1 MQNDVYRKNGN
12 FVTVRT
18 QNLKTANSNMN
29 VDASLIVKGD
39 VTVSKNFTV
48 NGSLSANVIS
58 SNDSTVIIIKDSLN
72 ISGILRVDT
81 IKPLSGTLLTIDSA
95 SFTIANNALVGATN
109 VFLGKN
115 TFQSLTTGVDNV
127 GIGDQA
133 LEALTSG
140 QRNNAVGKQ
149 ALESNT
155 TGARNIGMGY
165 QTLQSNTTGSRNVG
179 VGDVALTAN
188 TTGVDN
194 VGLGESALYTNSSG
208 NFNVAVGNQ
217 ALEANIG
224 GQYNIGIGFQALTA
238 NTASSNVG
246 VGHRSLDSNTTGTKN
261 TALGYQAGEAIS
273 TGSGNVFIGYDA
285 DSDSATGRNR
295 IAIGNGAISTVDS
308 GLFFIKGLKDLSSTA
323 VHYNTSTGQ
332 LGPLTSSLKF
342 KDNVVDIETDTS
354 KVYDLQPRS
363 YTLKSNG
370 KREFGLIA
378 EEVVQHFPEI
388 VPLDNLG
395 QPYSVDYAR
404 IVVLLI
410 SELKKLRQEVNTLK
424 NA

>member
-72 ISGILRVDT
+72 ISGILSVGT
-81 IKPLSGTLLTIDSA
+81 IKPLSGTLLTINSA
-95 SFTIANNALVGATN
+95 SFTITNNALVGATN

-140 QRNNAVGKQ
+140 AQNVGIGKQ
-149 ALESNT
+149 ALEANNT
-155 TGARNIGMGY
+155 GQRNIGVGY
-165 QTLQSNTTGSRNVG
+165 QSLQSNTSGARNTA
-179 VGDVALTAN
+179 VGDSSLRAN
-188 TTGVDN
+188 TIGVDN
-194 VGLGESALYTNSSG
+194 TAYGESALYTNTSG
-208 NFNVAVGNQ
+208 NFNVAIGNQ
-217 ALEANIG
+217 ALELNFEG
-224 GQYNIGIGFQALTA
+224 DSNIGIGFQALTA
-238 NTASSNVG
+238 NTASGNTA

-273 TGSGNVFIGYDA
+273 TGLGNVFIGYDA
-285 DSDSATGRNR
+285 DSDSATGNNR

-308 GLFFIKGLKDLSSTA
+308 GLFFIKGLKDLSATA

-342 KDNVVDIETDTS
+342 KDNVVDIETDTT
-354 KVYDLQPRS
+354 KLYNLQPRS

-378 EEVVQHFPEI
+378 EEVVQQFPEI
-388 VPLDNLG
+388 VPLDNMG

-410 SELKKLRQEVNTLK
+410 SELKKLRQEVNDLK